1 MHDTCPT
8 PAFTSKSRDSVVSLD
23 CGSPW
28 AVDLTA
34 DADCNRE
41 GVERCHPRL
50 TLGWQR
56 QEVLLSM
63 PSDPL
68 PTAEYVQAYCDL
80 WRRGRH
86 ENVLVAP
93 VEQDEARSRAQRD
106 RKRLFS
112 ARSAASGG
120 LDVLV
125 LVLRGLSLE
134 HSRRALT
141 RTLGHLRQLNAS
153 GQYTLAT
160 AERFRALSSN
170 GAASLRVLLQGSAVA
185 DSEHEEP
192 WPTLWDTYR
201 QWGYVSMFG
210 EAGCGTA
217 VMRPLGYSLEAP
229 PPADHVL
236 VEPFC
241 TLDAQLR
248 DRLQSAAAMSE
259 GTEGGGAEPCVGQ
272 APAWQHLLNYT
283 RRFLRAYPSVPKLAV
298 AAFPA
303 PPQGSDAGWPHK
315 AADLWLRRTLRSVL
329 RRQPRTAVV
338 ILSDTG
344 ASEDRALTLTLTLP

>member
-1 MHDTCPT
+1 MHRTCPA
-8 PAFTSKSRDSVVSLD
+8 PAFASKSRDSVVSLN

-41 GVERCHPRL
+41 GVQRCHPRL

-93 VEQDEARSRAQRD
+93 VEQDEARSRAHRD

-112 ARSAASGG
+112 ARSAAGGG

-134 HSRRALT
+134 HSRRALS
-141 RTLGHLRQLNAS
+141 RTLGHLRLLNAS
-153 GQYTLAT
+153 GQYTLAA
-160 AERFRALSSN
+160 AERFRALSSD
-170 GAASLRVLLQGSAVA
+170 GATSLRVLLQGSAA
-185 DSEHEEP
+185 AGGEHGEP

-210 EAGCGTA
+210 AATHRGRRVRA
-217 VMRPLGYSLEAP
+217 SPHPRPHPHAHPHPHPRPHPAHPHPHP
-229 PPADHVL
+229 PPH
-236 VEPFC
+236 
-241 TLDAQLR
+241 
-248 DRLQSAAAMSE
+248 
-259 GTEGGGAEPCVGQ
+259 
-272 APAWQHLLNYT
+272 
-283 RRFLRAYPSVPKLAV
+283 
-298 AAFPA
+298 
-303 PPQGSDAGWPHK
+303 PP
-315 AADLWLRRTLRSVL
+315 
-329 RRQPRTAVV
+329 PRTATRRGG
-338 ILSDTG
+338 LRHGHAAAPRLPPRG
-344 ASEDRALTLTLTLP
+344 AAAPPYPSPAP

>member
-1 MHDTCPT
+1 MPSSLRVPCLSCVGMHDTCPT

-50 TLGWQR
+50 TLGWRR

-93 VEQDEARSRAQRD
+93 VEQDEARSRAHRD
-106 RKRLFS
+106 RRRLFS
-112 ARSAASGG
+112 TRSAASGG

-160 AERFRALSSN
+160 AERFRALSSE
-170 GAASLRVLLQGSAVA
+170 GAASLRVLLQGAAVA
-185 DSEHEEP
+185 DDEHGAP

-217 VMRPLGYSLEAP
+217 TRAKVPPWQQRPG
-229 PPADHVL
+229 
-236 VEPFC
+236 
-241 TLDAQLR
+241 
-248 DRLQSAAAMSE
+248 SA
-259 GTEGGGAEPCVGQ
+259 
-272 APAWQHLLNYT
+272 
-283 RRFLRAYPSVPKLAV
+283 
-298 AAFPA
+298 PA
-303 PPQGSDAGWPHK
+303 PPQGAPGGSGQLGTPR
-315 AADLWLRRTLRSVL
+315 LRL
-329 RRQPRTAVV
+329 AH
-338 ILSDTG
+338 
-344 ASEDRALTLTLTLP
+344 RAPSRCLGCACRPPPKPPMAPP